1 MYRIGDFVTRKKYNH
16 DIIFKIIDIKND
28 LYILKGE
35 YVRLVADAYE
45 EDLSLTYK
53 EENNDFVLAEQIRL
67 NDDLVKGNILHID
80 GDKGYLERC
89 LKAYKGKNIPAIG
102 IFMKEE
108 DLPKNITNLL
118 VKYNPDILVITGHDK
133 VKEVNGVREYLN
145 SKYFIEAV
153 KKARVYQPN
162 KDSLIIFAGACQSYY
177 EGIIESGAN
186 FSSGIDKNNINVL
199 DPCYIAMQAANT
211 HVLEYLNIKKVLE
224 NTVSKGK
231 GLGGIDTKGVARKIY
246 IG

>member
-1 MYRIGDFVTRKKYNH
+1 MYKIGDYVTRKKYNH
-16 DIIFKIIDIKND
+16 DIIFKIVEKKDD
-28 LYILKGE
+28 LFILKGE
-35 YVRLVADAYE
+35 YVRLMADAYE
-45 EDLSLTYK
+45 EDLSVAYK
-53 EENNDFVLAEQIRL
+53 QDEKLVLAEELRL
-67 NDDLVKGNILHID
+67 NDDLVRGNILHID
-80 GDKGYLERC
+80 GDKNYLERC
-89 LKAYKGKNIPAIG
+89 LKVYKNKNIPAIG
-102 IFMKEE
+102 IYMKEE

-118 VKYNPDILVITGHDK
+118 VKYNPDVLVITGHDK
-133 VKEVNGVREYLN
+133 VREFNGKKEYLN
-145 SKYFIEAV
+145 SKYFIDAV

-162 KDSLIIFAGACQSYY
+162 KDSLIIFAGACQSFY

-199 DPCYIAMQAANT
+199 DPCYIAIQAANT

-224 NTVSKGK
+224 NTVSKGR